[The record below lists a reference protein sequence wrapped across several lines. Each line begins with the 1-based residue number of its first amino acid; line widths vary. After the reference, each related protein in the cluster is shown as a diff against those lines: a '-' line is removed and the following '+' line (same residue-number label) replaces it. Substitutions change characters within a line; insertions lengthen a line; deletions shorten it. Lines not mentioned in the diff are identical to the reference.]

1 MKRTETETIG
11 PSESE
16 KVVFFDTG
24 FFRALLKGDFEN
36 QRGNP
41 CSDLYESLR
50 PPFTPWR
57 TPFSFMEW
65 IGLNSESLAKPPAFD
80 LGSAGNQTILI
91 EPAFRHY
98 EQHYESVCK
107 LSRTNLE
114 SLANT
119 QRSFFPQRL
128 QVLWD
133 AALARIF
140 EREDVSG
147 WLRFALCFDAVHKLD
162 VPRNYRANYW
172 SDLMAHGFFKA
183 GHHRIR
189 NLSKFR
195 LAYRLWIGFA
205 NEMESSGVSQEAL
218 DSIRQVR
225 DLLKIGNWKDYLDGD
240 LVHVASY
247 GVETSDGTRHRVI
260 SLTCDAPD
268 VVIMRIR
275 LYKGLLSYVHKLYR
289 NEADAE
295 GFSPNFES
303 SHNGEVHCFDCYG
316 HLVRRIDV
324 TNETPPLPFLGNT
337 PP

>member
-1 MKRTETETIG
+1 MKCSETETAG
-11 PSESE
+11 PSESR
-16 KVVFFDTG
+16 KVIFFDTN

-41 CSDLYESLR
+41 CSDLHKSLR

-65 IGLNSESLAKPPAFD
+65 IGLKSKSLPKPSPFD
-80 LGSAGNQTILI
+80 LASASHEPNFI
-91 EPAFRHY
+91 EPAYRHY
-98 EQHYESVCK
+98 KGHYESVRE
-107 LSRTNLE
+107 LDRDNLE
-114 SLANT
+114 TRANT
-119 QRSFFPQRL
+119 QRSCFRPSL
-128 QVLWD
+128 QALWD

-162 VPRNYRANYW
+162 GLGNHRKNYW
-172 SDLMAHGFFKA
+172 SELMAHGFFNA
-183 GHHRIR
+183 GDYRIR

-195 LAYRLWIGFA
+195 LAYRLWMRYVNA
-205 NEMESSGVSQEAL
+205 QASSGASQE
-218 DSIRQVR
+218 VR
-225 DLLKIGNWKDYLDGD
+225 DEIEITHDLLKIGNWKDYLDGD

-275 LYKGLLSYVHKLYR
+275 LYKGLLSFVHKIYR

-295 GFSPNFES
+295 GFPPDFES

-316 HLVRRIDV
+316 NLVRRIDV
-324 TNETPPLPFLGNT
+324 TNVTPPLPFLGNT